1 MARIATVNYHVRS
14 SARPAY
20 QIDAGGVVGKL
31 VSPEHAETTVEV
43 KDVRNGETAVSFSD
57 DAVMFERL
65 PTGVA
70 SFDDD
75 NDWKGTYDRELA
87 SLLKAKVGAREVLVF
102 DHTIREDAQS
112 SSRRPARNVH
122 TDYSPEGARQRLT
135 DLLGETRAAEWARGH
150 YAFINLW
157 RPIGNPVNSAP
168 LGFVRPSSVS
178 PDDWVPIDLVYPDR
192 MGRIMGLFAND
203 RHEWIYCSRMSPD
216 ELAWFNIFDN
226 RGLPS
231 IAHSAL
237 NLVEDDRVHD
247 IRRSIESRTLV
258 RY

>member
-1 MARIATVNYHVRS
+1 MATVNYHVQ
-14 SARPAY
+14 SAHRPTY
-20 QIDAGGVVGKL
+20 QIDAGGVTGKI
-31 VSPEHAETTVEV
+31 VSPEHVETTVRV
-43 KDVRNGETAVSFSD
+43 KDVRSGEASVSFSD
-57 DAVMFERL
+57 DAVMFEHL
-65 PTGVA
+65 PTGVT
-70 SFDDD
+70 SFEQG
-75 NDWKGTYDRELA
+75 DWRATYDRELA
-87 SLLKAKVGAREVLVF
+87 SLLKARVGAHEVLVF
-102 DHTIREDAQS
+102 DHTIREDDRS

-157 RPIGNPVNSAP
+157 RPIGHRVNSAP

-178 PDDWVPIDLVYPDR
+178 PEDWVSIDLIYPDR
-192 MGRIMGLFAND
+192 TGHIMGLCAND
-203 RHEWIYCSRMSPD
+203 RHEWVYCSRMGPD
-216 ELAWFNIFDN
+216 ELAWFNIFDS

-231 IAHSAL
+231 VAHSAL
-237 NLVEDDRVHD
+237 NLVEDDRVAD